1 MSQLKISK
9 LTSLYWFLLSDF
21 TKFIINYDRSE
32 IHYKMLDRNDETSAV
47 ILIDE
52 ISNFLIDA
60 TKNWS
65 VLFFEWDNLFVFLL
79 IFKKV
84 IL

>member
-32 IHYKMLDRNDETSAV
+32 IHYKVLDRNDKTSAV

-60 TKNWS
+60 T
-65 VLFFEWDNLFVFLL
+65 
-79 IFKKV
+79 
-84 IL
+84 